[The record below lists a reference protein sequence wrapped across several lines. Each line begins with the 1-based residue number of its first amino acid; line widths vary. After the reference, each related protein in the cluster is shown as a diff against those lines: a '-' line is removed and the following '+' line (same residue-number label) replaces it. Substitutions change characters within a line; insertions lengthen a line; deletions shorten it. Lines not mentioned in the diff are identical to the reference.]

1 MKKDTQYSERYS
13 ISKQTRTLPL
23 WVCYFPLK
31 FWANFPMKARETSV
45 ILAIVS
51 LHQYENGTTKSHFL
65 PSDFLCTRYLP
76 RTGVWF
82 TISKHRLNIFLHL
95 SFWVWVFLFRVETRC
110 DDVVVVP
117 KHIIYMTFIVR
128 QYSSWTNQSL
138 EYDLSRKVRL

>member
-1 MKKDTQYSERYS
+1 MKKDTQYSARYS

-23 WVCYFPLK
+23 WVCSFHLK
-31 FWANFPMKARETSV
+31 FWANFPMKARETSI
-45 ILAIVS
+45 ILVLVS
-51 LHQYENGTTKSHFL
+51 LHQCENGTKKSNFL
-65 PSDFLCTRYLP
+65 PSDFRSTRCLP
-76 RTGVWF
+76 RTGVWV
-82 TISKHRLNIFLHL
+82 TISKHRLHIFLHL

-110 DDVVVVP
+110 DDLVVVS